1 MEYVEF
7 EETSTNNPQLT
18 LRMLDRGMSVNS
30 KGKQDA
36 KDMDNIFGYINKMEY
51 EIKSFSVG
59 GIPGIKSVKT
69 SKRLVM
75 NPPESSKTNLD
86 K

>member
-30 KGKQDA
+30 KGK
-36 KDMDNIFGYINKMEY
+36 
-51 EIKSFSVG
+51 
-59 GIPGIKSVKT
+59 
-69 SKRLVM
+69 
-75 NPPESSKTNLD
+75 
-86 K
+86 

>member
-1 MEYVEF
+1 
-7 EETSTNNPQLT
+7 
-18 LRMLDRGMSVNS
+18 
-30 KGKQDA
+30 
-36 KDMDNIFGYINKMEY
+36 MDNIFGYINKMEY